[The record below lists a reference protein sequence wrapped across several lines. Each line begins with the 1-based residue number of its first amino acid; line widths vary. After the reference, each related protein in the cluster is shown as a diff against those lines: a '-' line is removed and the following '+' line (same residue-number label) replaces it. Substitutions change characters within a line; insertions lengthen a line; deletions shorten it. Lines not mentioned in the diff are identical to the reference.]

1 MSTFKVDVLQ
11 SRSGGATTF
20 TGQYTAKAWVNLNA
34 SSGTPTAR
42 SSGNV
47 TSLTDNGV
55 GDFTTNFTNALSSAN
70 YSVSGSASVFSVGAG
85 GATVVEIYDAAGG
98 GTNPTTTTL
107 RIYVH
112 RSGVSAVDQTYVCVN
127 IIEN

>member
-11 SRSGGATTF
+11 SRSGDATTF
-20 TGQYTAKAWVNLNA
+20 TNQWAAKAWVNLNA
-34 SSGTPTAR
+34 SSGTPIAR

-55 GDFTTNFTNALSSAN
+55 GDYTVNFATALASAN
-70 YSVSGSASVFSVGAG
+70 YTIVGSCSVFSTGAG
-85 GATVVEIYDAAGG
+85 GATVVEIYDVAGG
-98 GTNPTTTTL
+98 GTNPTTSAV

-112 RSGVSAVDQTYVCVN
+112 RSAVSAVDQTYVCVN
-127 IIEN
+127 ILV